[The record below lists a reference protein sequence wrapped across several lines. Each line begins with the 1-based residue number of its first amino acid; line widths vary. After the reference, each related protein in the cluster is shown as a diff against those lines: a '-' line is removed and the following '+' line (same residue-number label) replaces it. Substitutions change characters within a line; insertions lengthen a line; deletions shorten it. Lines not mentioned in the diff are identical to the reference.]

1 MCQERPGAA
10 RSANLLNSWNCR
22 MFWEMAQLEPSSY
35 SGSRQTQGLGFR
47 VLSFYYVAVEGA

>member
-22 MFWEMAQLEPSSY
+22 MFWEMAQLGPHMACGQQPQRARLRAY
-35 SGSRQTQGLGFR
+35 AFGFS
-47 VLSFYYVAVEGA
+47 LSTK